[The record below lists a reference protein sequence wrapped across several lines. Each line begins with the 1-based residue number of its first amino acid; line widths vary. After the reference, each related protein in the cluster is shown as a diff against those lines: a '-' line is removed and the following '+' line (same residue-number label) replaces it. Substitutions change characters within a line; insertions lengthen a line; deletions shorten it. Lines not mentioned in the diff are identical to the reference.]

1 MLTSEHINFMIT
13 KHLSKFPKTCFCLCL
28 FQLTLRSTRD
38 HYCKGEGTM
47 NTTVSHLR
55 VEIFNSF
62 GSKNPNCGYV
72 IHMPI
77 EFAFFLNLILCRI
90 RVNMLRILQ
99 SV

>member
-1 MLTSEHINFMIT
+1 
-13 KHLSKFPKTCFCLCL
+13 
-28 FQLTLRSTRD
+28 
-38 HYCKGEGTM
+38 M

-90 RVNMLRILQ
+90 HVNMLRILQ